1 MWSEEHECVPL
12 KQWLKM
18 LCAKAVLKNINEIP
32 SPVNDV
38 VNKED
43 EDFNEDFGHVSLKQR

>member
-1 MWSEEHECVPL
+1 
-12 KQWLKM
+12 M

-43 EDFNEDFGHVSLKQR
+43 EDFNEDFDHVSLKQR